1 VCPQVGGLRDRASSR
16 RVAGRSGTVPRGTT
30 VGSSA
35 RLAVLRG
42 GGGRLLTVPEVA
54 EELQVCR
61 ATVYRIVEWASCLL
75 SG

>member
-1 VCPQVGGLRDRASSR
+1 MGY
-16 RVAGRSGTVPRGTT
+16 
-30 VGSSA
+30 SA